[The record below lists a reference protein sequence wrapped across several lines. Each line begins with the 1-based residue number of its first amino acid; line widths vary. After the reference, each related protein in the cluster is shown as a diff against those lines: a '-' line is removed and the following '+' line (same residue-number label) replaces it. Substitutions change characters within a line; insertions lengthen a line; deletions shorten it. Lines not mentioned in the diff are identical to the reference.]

1 MSKMDL
7 NQIGVDPQ
15 FTLPNI
21 DSPFEESIEAFCHL
35 NDEKSPMEKMKLMV
49 MMSQKIVQ
57 EIETYYRHHQDTS
70 NLVIDADQLLMILI
84 YVLIRS

>member
-15 FTLPNI
+15 FTLP
-21 DSPFEESIEAFCHL
+21 DSQNPFQESIEALSYL
-35 NDEKSPMEKMKLMV
+35 NDEKSPMEKMKMMV

-57 EIETYYRHHQDTS
+57 EIENYYIDHQDKS

>member
-1 MSKMDL
+1 MKM
-7 NQIGVDPQ
+7 
-15 FTLPNI
+15 
-21 DSPFEESIEAFCHL
+21 
-35 NDEKSPMEKMKLMV
+35 MV

-57 EIETYYRHHQDTS
+57 EIENYYIDHQDKS